1 MDDRSS
7 RNRLPCR
14 NRFIEM
20 TNTAENLEQ
29 ADISEV
35 PTELEAQQVADWLLD
50 NPRFFI
56 ENPELLRKLELGGNE
71 GNSISLQARQLSA
84 LRDRIAE
91 LETEQN
97 ELLDVLR
104 NNEAVAQRLHKLL
117 VTLAECKTE
126 RQLFQELE
134 RALTQDFS
142 VDFYAWLS
150 AGSLGDQIPTELHEL
165 RQKPSTLMGRLNK
178 PVVLN
183 CFAQHIE
190 DVSSACIMSL
200 HYKDQFLG
208 LLALGSKDEMRFTDR
223 PGTALLERFGAVL
236 GGILG
241 SKYPQD

>member
-1 MDDRSS
+1 
-7 RNRLPCR
+7 
-14 NRFIEM
+14 M
-20 TNTAENLEQ
+20 TNTAEKIEE
-29 ADISEV
+29 AV
-35 PTELEAQQVADWLLD
+35 TPTTAELSAQDVADWLLE
-50 NPRFFI
+50 NPKFFI
-56 ENPELLRKLELGGNE
+56 ENPEMLRKLELSNE
-71 GNSISLQARQLSA
+71 GDSSLSLQARQLSA
-84 LRDRIAE
+84 LRDKIAE
-91 LETEQN
+91 LESEQA

-142 VDFYAWLS
+142 VDFYAWHS
-150 AGSLGDQIPTELHEL
+150 AGSLGDKIPTELHEL
-165 RQKPSTLMGRLNK
+165 RQQPSTLMGRLNK

-190 DVSSACIMSL
+190 EVCSACIMSL

-241 SKYPQD
+241 TKYPQD